1 MKSGKVRESRLWA
14 WLSTT
19 KRLFKKQLHLNR
31 IENGV
36 MEGMADTEGC
46 LHGRQFWI
54 ELKCEARP
62 SNPGTKIRLR
72 FEPAQL
78 PWLNRRIDAGGRAFV
93 LIQVGR
99 GAAARRYLITADRK
113 ALEHGMLEAAM
124 KRYAAVDPKATAAD
138 IIRIASEYEF

>member
-14 WLSTT
+14 WLNKT
-19 KRLFKKQLHLNR
+19 KRIFKKQLHLNR

-62 SNPGTKIRLR
+62 SNPSTKIKLR

-78 PWLNRRIDAGGRAFV
+78 PWLNRRIGAGGRAFV
-93 LIQVGR
+93 LIQVGQ
-99 GAAARRYLITADRK
+99 GAAALRYLITADRK
-113 ALEHGMLEAAM
+113 SLEHGMLETTM
-124 KRYAAVDPKATAAD
+124 KRCAVVDPKATAAD
-138 IIRIASEYEF
+138 IITAASVYDF